1 MDLPEVFW
9 MRLFA
14 NETCLWF
21 RMCGLYTYEL
31 NLFLKVDLVFGTFAV
46 IYVSLRWPNEFSN
59 IFENGLS
66 VQFGE
71 T

>member
-46 IYVSLRWPNEFSN
+46 IYVSLR
-59 IFENGLS
+59 
-66 VQFGE
+66 
-71 T
+71 